1 MANRP
6 LATGDES
13 AIAKNRSRADREAST
28 TLYLIVTPSTPD
40 ARRPAP
46 RVQRLGRHAKLTWTH
61 DATPDTEVVVQ
72 HQQSHGAWS
81 DAVSASKGSGSIAAS
96 PGAVVEWMSAHL
108 SPGDHGFRLRY
119 GSGAQVAYSAEVR
132 LTMELNEPF
141 QIRAPAPNPVRSRAT
156 IQVAVREAQHI
167 RADVYDMLGRRIA
180 VLHDGRLPA
189 GQMHSLSIDTD
200 AMRLTSGAYLIRIT
214 GDTFAETQRF
224 TVVR

>member
-1 MANRP
+1 
-6 LATGDES
+6 
-13 AIAKNRSRADREAST
+13 
-28 TLYLIVTPSTPD
+28 
-40 ARRPAP
+40 
-46 RVQRLGRHAKLTWTH
+46 
-61 DATPDTEVVVQ
+61 
-72 HQQSHGAWS
+72 
-81 DAVSASKGSGSIAAS
+81 
-96 PGAVVEWMSAHL
+96 
-108 SPGDHGFRLRY
+108 
-119 GSGAQVAYSAEVR
+119 
-132 LTMELNEPF
+132 MELNEPF

-214 GDTFAETQRF
+214 GDTFVETQRF